1 MQTRVFAP
9 PKDIHSQ
16 HPPPT
21 RAHLSP
27 LRSLHPPSQTRAP
40 VLKRPFMTAAA
51 SSGHET
57 AARASNSLI
66 RPRCWRGRVQADVM
80 LLGRS
85 ARSSPKA

>member
-1 MQTRVFAP
+1 
-9 PKDIHSQ
+9 
-16 HPPPT
+16 
-21 RAHLSP
+21 
-27 LRSLHPPSQTRAP
+27 
-40 VLKRPFMTAAA
+40 MTAAA